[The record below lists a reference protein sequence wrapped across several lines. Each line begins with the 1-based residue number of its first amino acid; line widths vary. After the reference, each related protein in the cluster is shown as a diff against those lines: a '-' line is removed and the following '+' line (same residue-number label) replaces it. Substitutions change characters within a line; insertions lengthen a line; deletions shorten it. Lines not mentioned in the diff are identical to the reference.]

1 MGNYVKR
8 DILQVFYRI
17 IVIIHMYHKKINILH
32 VLWVGLV
39 VSLTLVSCT
48 TSNDVNPFA
57 DNRMSEA
64 AKSVVLVESFDD
76 NRVPY
81 GYGSGTIIDTQG
93 YILTSF
99 HVVGDLKTGALDN
112 PDGITRIYVTNDY
125 REPPEFRYYAQ
136 VIEYNQNA
144 DLAVLRIIRLKSG
157 DTPKQCLELPA
168 LSINN
173 REMNIGDA
181 VHALGY
187 PSLGG
192 RTITATSGRLA
203 GYDYVVDILG
213 IREITESMKID
224 AMLSPGVSGGA
235 LISDDY
241 ELVGVPNY
249 RYAEISGQVGFAKSV
264 QLLGSLVDDA
274 KMNDV
279 PGCDDAAPVQLQRE
293 PATFPAHYLKGNINY
308 GEFKYGAVFLFDA
321 SIDVTQLNEQEV
333 RQSLLYRRF
342 GSDGYFSIP
351 LADEAAG
358 QEEYGIVLVIDGKSV
373 LRLNNQQLKDF
384 YDSGSGYG
392 IEFE

>member
-1 MGNYVKR
+1 
-8 DILQVFYRI
+8 
-17 IVIIHMYHKKINILH
+17 
-32 VLWVGLV
+32 
-39 VSLTLVSCT
+39 
-48 TSNDVNPFA
+48 
-57 DNRMSEA
+57 
-64 AKSVVLVESFDD
+64 
-76 NRVPY
+76 
-81 GYGSGTIIDTQG
+81 
-93 YILTSF
+93 
-99 HVVGDLKTGALDN
+99 VVGDLKTGALDN
-112 PDGITRIYVTNDY
+112 PDGITRIYITNDY

-168 LSINN
+168 LAINN

-203 GYDYVVDILG
+203 GYDYVVDNDGVRDVTQSI
-213 IREITESMKID
+213 KID

-235 LISDDY
+235 LINEDY
-241 ELVGVPNY
+241 QLVGVPNG
-249 RYAEISGQVGFAKSV
+249 RYEERAGQVGFAKSV
-264 QLLGSLVDDA
+264 QLLGNLVDDA

-293 PATFPAHYLKGNINY
+293 PATFPAHYIKGNIDF
-308 GEFKYGAVFLFDA
+308 GQFKYGAIFLFDR
-321 SIDVTQLNEQEV
+321 SIDVSSINEQEV
-333 RQSLLYRRF
+333 RQALMYRRF

-358 QEEYGIVLVIDGKSV
+358 QEEYGIVVVIEGKTV
-373 LRLNNQQLKDF
+373 ARWNNRQLKDI

-392 IEFE
+392 IDFE